1 MAGEFQQTIERINA
15 KARIVAE
22 RYALILE
29 QRDSALRRVAE
40 LEETLEKCQRE
51 IDGLKRQNEYLRMST
66 TLAPS
71 RADVEHT
78 RAVLSEL
85 VREIDKCIAELND

>member
-51 IDGLKRQNEYLRMST
+51 IDALKRQNEYLRMST